1 MTLWTVA
8 HQAPLSLG
16 FSRKEYRSGLP
27 CPPPGDLPDP
37 GIESKFPM
45 SPELQVD
52 FFFKSSEPSG
62 KYICIYS
69 FRKII
74 LYANLLFQGT
84 LVLIAQRASLYFHIS
99 APFRKNIFF
108 SLCFQTIIVC
118 VCS

>member
-8 HQAPLSLG
+8 RQAPLSLG

-52 FFFKSSEPSG
+52 FFF
-62 KYICIYS
+62 
-69 FRKII
+69 
-74 LYANLLFQGT
+74 NLLNHQGSIYVYI
-84 LVLIAQRASLYFHIS
+84 VLERLFYMLTYFFKEH
-99 APFRKNIFF
+99 
-108 SLCFQTIIVC
+108 
-118 VCS
+118 